1 MILAYCLMATASQA
15 MLEPAG
21 VTESDAGLVL
31 ALPALARYRQLEE
44 L

>member
-1 MILAYCLMATASQA
+1 MATASQA

-21 VTESDAGLVL
+21 VTESDAGLIL
-31 ALPALARYRQLEE
+31 ALPRYRQLEE